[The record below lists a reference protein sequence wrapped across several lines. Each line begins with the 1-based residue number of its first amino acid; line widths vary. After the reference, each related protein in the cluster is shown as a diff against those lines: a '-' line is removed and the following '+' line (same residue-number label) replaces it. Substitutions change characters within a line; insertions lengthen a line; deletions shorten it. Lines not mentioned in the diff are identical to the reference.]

1 MKGTTTYK
9 KIKNK
14 ELTAQ
19 DCALLLCILGTST
32 GKYPTVEE
40 SLSYIQTGSFN
51 GDLKDIEIADKKES
65 AIEQLSLDF

>member
-1 MKGTTTYK
+1 MKGTTYK
-9 KIKNK
+9 KLKNQ

-40 SLSYIQTGSFN
+40 SLSYIQTGRFN
-51 GDLKDIEIADKKES
+51 GNLKDIEIADKKES
-65 AIEQLSLDF
+65 EIEQLSFDF